1 MGVPR
6 RRKSKGGTSLI
17 KKPLMLFKLLDIDFV
32 FQKTRTLLF
41 YGFAPSVVIMGML
54 TEPAPASWFELIN
67 IW

>member
-1 MGVPR
+1 
-6 RRKSKGGTSLI
+6 
-17 KKPLMLFKLLDIDFV
+17 MLFKLLDIDFV